1 MKQIIGSYKFLW
13 KVSVFVL
20 LCVYFRDAVRL
31 LKLRQPPDRFP
42 PSRRKFIRTILSYL
56 LCLTYNQ
63 IIKTTF
69 WEQHLRKQRSF
80 IEIRHIYRSCFLLL
94 KRPSLVYCFSYYIY
108 RFHLSD
114 LFFNLLSTNDSTIFS
129 LTEKQE
135 CRTLLLSDG
144 RACI

>member
-1 MKQIIGSYKFLW
+1 MKQITGSYEFLW
-13 KVSVFVL
+13 KVSVF
-20 LCVYFRDAVRL
+20 VYFRDAVRL

-42 PSRRKFIRTILSYL
+42 PSRCKLIITVLSYL

-94 KRPSLVYCFSYYIY
+94 KRPSLVYCFSYIY

-135 CRTLLLSDG
+135 RRTLLLST
-144 RACI
+144 